1 MFGRRREYR
10 FYREK
15 HPLLGRLRR
24 FLSLLLILFLSYEAT
39 RFFLVQTYRVD
50 SISMLPSYA
59 PGDRILASPIPYG
72 IWVPFSSHQRIDFS
86 LPRRGD
92 VVILSPP
99 YHEKSGYLTGVF
111 RSVVA
116 FFTGQQILGNS
127 RDTDWNNPL
136 VLKRIAGLPGDTI
149 KVRDFEILIKPKGTM
164 DFVSEF
170 SLSFTHYLIQKDPLP
185 SGLRLEDAFGTEV
198 DEIQLKDDE
207 YFVVSDNRI
216 PTLDSRTGGPVKRNQ
231 IRAKVLL
238 TYWPLHGQSSSK

>member
-24 FLSLLLILFLSYEAT
+24 FLVLLLILCLSYEAI

-50 SISMLPSYA
+50 SISMLPTYA
-59 PGDRILASPIPYG
+59 PGDRILASPISYG
-72 IWVPFSSHQRIDFS
+72 IWIPFSSHQRIDFS

-99 YHEKSGYLTGVF
+99 YHKKPGYLTGIF
-111 RSVVA
+111 HSVVA
-116 FFTGQQILGNS
+116 FFTGQQILGSS

-170 SLSFTHYLIQKDPLP
+170 SLSFTHYNIHKDPLP
-185 SGLRLEDAFGTEV
+185 SGLRLEDAFGTEI
-198 DEIQLKDDE
+198 DEIHLKDDE
-207 YFVVSDNRI
+207 YFVVSDNRV
-216 PTLDSRTGGPVKRNQ
+216 PTLDSRTGGPIKRNQ
-231 IRAKVLL
+231 IRAKVLF
-238 TYWPLHGQSSSK
+238 TYWPLHGQSSPK